1 MFVSTRYALVCALL
15 TSLGFLS
22 AGRASAQPR
31 PAEFPTKMVK
41 IIVPFTAGGLT
52 DVLVRGLAQELT
64 QQWGQAVVV
73 DNRPGANTII
83 GAELA
88 AKSAPDGY
96 TLLLAN
102 DPTLSAN
109 QYLYKKLPYDPVKD
123 FVPVINL
130 VATEGLLVVR
140 EGLPARTVAEL
151 IAEAKAKPGEI
162 TYGTFGPG
170 SKAHLDTEE
179 LARLTGARFNHIPY
193 KGVSEVMVAL
203 SSGQIDFTLSG
214 VPPAIQLAQAGKIRP
229 IALAAAQR
237 TALFKDVPT
246 FAEAGV
252 ANFESSS
259 WFGLVAPR
267 NTPPALVKRIAA
279 DISRIIRRPEFQQR
293 YITGVGLT
301 LLDLGPDAY
310 ARFLDKDRSEY
321 AERIR
326 NVNVKLD

>member
-1 MFVSTRYALVCALL
+1 MFALRRALVCALL
-15 TSLGFLS
+15 IPLGL
-22 AGRASAQPR
+22 AWVGRATAQPQA
-31 PAEFPTKMVK
+31 PAFPAKMVK

-64 QQWGQAVVV
+64 QQWGQPVIV

-83 GAELA
+83 GAELV

-123 FVPVINL
+123 FVPLINL

-140 EGLPARTVAEL
+140 DGLPARTLAEL
-151 IAEAKAKPGEI
+151 LAEAKARPGQI

-170 SKAHLDTEE
+170 SKAHLDTEA
-179 LARLTGARFNHIPY
+179 LARLTGASFNHIPY
-193 KGVSEVMVAL
+193 KGVAEVMVAL
-203 SSGQIDFTLSG
+203 TGGQIDFTLSG

-259 WFGLVAPR
+259 WFGLVAPA
-267 NTPPALVKRIAA
+267 NTPPALVTRIAA
-279 DISRIIRRPEFQQR
+279 DISSIIRRPEFQQR
-293 YITGVGLT
+293 YITGVGLK

-310 ARFLDKDRSEY
+310 ALFLDKDRSEY

-326 NVNVKLD
+326 NVNVRLD

>member
-1 MFVSTRYALVCALL
+1 MFATRYALACALL
-15 TSLGFLS
+15 IPIALTSATL
-22 AGRASAQPR
+22 ARAQSHST
-31 PAEFPTKMVK
+31 EFPTKMVK

-123 FVPVINL
+123 FVPVLNL

-140 EGLPARTVAEL
+140 EGLAARTLGEL
-151 IAEAKAKPGEI
+151 IAEAKARPGEVS
-162 TYGTFGPG
+162 YGSFGPG
-170 SKAHLDTEE
+170 SKAHLDTEA

-193 KGVSEVMVAL
+193 KGVSEVMQAL
-203 SSGQIDFTLSG
+203 ASGQIDFTLSG

-237 TALFKDVPT
+237 SPLFKDVPT

-252 ANFESSS
+252 PSLESSS

-267 NTPPALVKRIAA
+267 NTPAAVVTRIAT
-279 DISRIIRRPEFQQR
+279 DISGIIRRPEFQQR
-293 YITGVGLT
+293 YITGVGLR
-301 LLDLGPDAY
+301 LLDLGPEAY
-310 ARFLDKDRSEY
+310 ARFLDKDRAEY
-321 AERIR
+321 AERVR
-326 NVNVKLD
+326 AADVKLD